1 VNLGIVFRTA
11 TATVTRATRIQS
23 VKCRHCGDS
32 FLETHEDC
40 PHCGSFHHL
49 QTVCGNCG
57 FRSVRRQYNL
67 CPQCGAILLE
77 GRPIARW
84 LLIQIPVTAMF
95 AIVLYI
101 QPEFGLRA
109 MLFVL
114 MWLSLSVFTTWSI
127 ISGTRLDKRN
137 KKWTDRLERKR
148 IRKAKQDKG
157 MRGG

>member
-1 VNLGIVFRTA
+1 
-11 TATVTRATRIQS
+11 
-23 VKCRHCGDS
+23 
-32 FLETHEDC
+32 
-40 PHCGSFHHL
+40 
-49 QTVCGNCG
+49 
-57 FRSVRRQYNL
+57 
-67 CPQCGAILLE
+67 
-77 GRPIARW
+77 
-84 LLIQIPVTAMF
+84 MF

-114 MWLSLSVFTTWSI
+114 MWFSLSVFTTWSI